1 MPICR
6 ARLALPSQSPAWL
19 GHGIEPRPATLEE
32 YEDGDADP
40 GDRRRARIP
49 LDPHGLSLLGALH
62 LDAGGAIVSHLL
74 IHLPDEY
81 SKRLHQVSVRQTYR
95 GKEIGRIT
103 WLLVPP
109 PQ

>member
-1 MPICR
+1 MLDDELGCVVR
-6 ARLALPSQSPAWL
+6 AHLN
-19 GHGIEPRPATLEE
+19 IEYL
-32 YEDGDADP
+32 
-40 GDRRRARIP
+40 
-49 LDPHGLSLLGALH
+49 LDQLLSLYFPNIAALGALH
-62 LDAGGAIVSHLL
+62 LDAGSAIVSHLL
-74 IHLPDEY
+74 VHMPDEY